1 MMGIQFSSETKN
13 IQLFFIRVETG
24 FIIFI
29 DLENLVKV
37 PNILVLGLI
46 LHVLLQYNVGA
57 TPELG

>member
-1 MMGIQFSSETKN
+1 MGIQFSSETKN